1 MNSTM
6 TAAPLLI
13 PKEMP
18 ELTAAV
24 EETTAQRL
32 EENTARYQIWST
44 DGVWSAALTNIS
56 MEFSVRWQKPGEGFR
71 GGVYDL
77 QNWDGLETSVTGI
90 FWQEDGALL
99 LTCNTST
106 GGTSRLAFYPETERL
121 TSLDFCGLPPAEDT
135 AIQMGTK

>member
-1 MNSTM
+1 M

-90 FWQEDGALL
+90 SHRPSYFFGASG
-99 LTCNTST
+99 TFSQRSCNTS
-106 GGTSRLAFYPETERL
+106 L
-121 TSLDFCGLPPAEDT
+121 TT
-135 AIQMGTK
+135 N